1 MPKLSNIFF
10 NKDLY
15 VRKSDIILISF
26 FTFLFSVI
34 IYPFLN
40 LWTAEQI
47 VWNNWFISLT
57 FLPIIIISAL
67 LIISEIF
74 KRRLSLNL
82 MHIIFTLFFL
92 GLAPLVQFLTNSL
105 PFANLHQIENKDIVI
120 VNILII
126 VWMIF
131 YIIGYYT
138 KKTRLKFFGRKLFNT
153 IFHHKVNY
161 KGFLLLLFLSA
172 LSFLYLWRLETFNLW
187 TRMAFSSVYPANHS
201 LAIITGI
208 FVRAIPIIGL
218 ATSVLILIKRQRLWL
233 ILTVIGLVILN
244 IFFNNPLAAA
254 RYWTGT
260 ILMGFAIII
269 LLGKL
274 KTPLGKLKL
283 STFFVFCIIIG
294 LLVIFPLINV
304 GRYYVSVKE
313 AGESMKF
320 INPVNVLR
328 SGDFD
333 AYANLI
339 YTVHYVEESGIMWG
353 KQLAGSLL
361 FFIPRS
367 IWPGKPVGSGNII
380 ASYFNFPNLNIATPL
395 PAEAIINFG
404 IIGIPIFALIF
415 GRILKIA
422 DNCFT
427 QRLRRLEDNSNSL
440 EYIEVI
446 YPFWL
451 GFVFFISRG
460 GLMSSFAYTV
470 GFTLAG
476 LPLILRKLPTRK
488 HVLAK

>member
-1 MPKLSNIFF
+1 MSKLSNIFF
-10 NKDLY
+10 SKDLY
-15 VRKSDIILISF
+15 ARKSDIILISF
-26 FTFLFSVI
+26 FVFLFSVI

-40 LWTAEQI
+40 LWTTEQI
-47 VWNNWFISLT
+47 VWNNWFVSLT
-57 FLPIIIISAL
+57 FLPIITISVL

-82 MHIIFTLFFL
+82 MHIIFILIFL
-92 GLAPLVQFLTNSL
+92 GLAPLVQYLTNSL
-105 PFANLHQIENKDIVI
+105 PFANLHAIENKDIVL
-120 VNILII
+120 VNVLII
-126 VWMIF
+126 VWIIF
-131 YIIGYYT
+131 YIIGYHT
-138 KKTRLKFFGRKLFNT
+138 KKTRLKSFGSKLFNT

-161 KGFLLLLFLSA
+161 KGFLLLLFLSV

-187 TRMAFSSVYPANHS
+187 TRMAFGSVYPANHS
-201 LAIITGI
+201 LAIIIGN
-208 FVRAIPIIGL
+208 FVRAIPIMGL
-218 ATSVLILIKRQRLWL
+218 AASVLILMKRQRLWL

-254 RYWTGT
+254 RYWTAT
-260 ILMGFAIII
+260 ILIGFAVII
-269 LLGKL
+269 LLGRL

-283 STFFVFCIIIG
+283 STFFVFCIVIG
-294 LLVIFPLINV
+294 LLVILPLINV
-304 GRYYVSVKE
+304 GRSYISVKE
-313 AGESMKF
+313 AGESMEF
-320 INPVNVLR
+320 INPVSVLR
-328 SGDFD
+328 LGDFD
-333 AYANLI
+333 AYANFI
-339 YTVHYVEESGIMWG
+339 HTIHYTEESGIMWG
-353 KQLAGSLL
+353 KQLMGSLL

-380 ASYFNFPNLNIATPL
+380 AAYFDFPNLNIATPL

-415 GRILKIA
+415 GRILKIT

-427 QRLRRLEDNSNSL
+427 QRLRRLDNNPNSL

-476 LPLILRKLPTRK
+476 LPLILGKLPTRK
-488 HVLAK
+488 HVPAV